1 MRDFLKY
8 AAASALGTLVGLFT
22 LIALLSM
29 GAIGLI
35 SVLLASSNQETIPE
49 LEQKSMLT
57 LDLSTDIVDAV
68 PYSGAGALFEE
79 TLSGQSYQA
88 VSLYSALKAIDAAI
102 EDDKIAGIYLTGN
115 TAESFATLK
124 ELRVALEAFK
134 KSGKPIVAYT
144 EGWGE
149 LDYYIGSVANT
160 IYFNPAGMLEI
171 NGFRAEI
178 QYLAGAL
185 QKYGIGVQVLR
196 VGRYKS
202 AVEPFIRQASS
213 PEEKQQTQA
222 LLSDLWQDFL
232 KTAGQDR
239 KISAQKLQQIA
250 DGGGLL
256 MADQAKAAGLV
267 DKIAFY
273 DQVLAQLQKLTDQ
286 SEENEDSF
294 AQTSLH
300 TYSRLVNERDQGFY
314 AEDTIALVYAEG
326 EIVMGSGIGPGYVT
340 SDGLS
345 STLRDVKH
353 NDNIKAVVLR
363 VNSPGGSALASEII
377 AREVELLAKEKPVI
391 ISMGDYAASGGYMIA
406 APGAKIFATPTTITG
421 SIGVYGLLLNFK
433 DLANRNGVTWD
444 TIKTAKYSDI
454 DTISRPQ
461 TPDELK
467 LQQDSVNDLY
477 DRFISLVAKS
487 RKVTKDRVNQV
498 AQGRVWSGSD
508 AVQANLVDEMGGLD
522 AALRFAAKSAEL
534 EDWEVEEFPKPLSL
548 EEQIIDS
555 LLTQDGLMSH
565 LSWRNNLV
573 SQELNEF
580 QEQLQVLPN
589 LNDPNSLYMRLPFTT
604 EIE

>member
-22 LIALLSM
+22 LVALLSL
-29 GAIGLI
+29 GAVGFV
-35 SVLLASSNQETIPE
+35 SVLLASSNQETVPE
-49 LEQKSMLT
+49 LEEQSMLVV
-57 LDLSTDIVDAV
+57 DLSTDIVDAV

-79 TLSGQSYQA
+79 TLSGESYQS

-134 KSGKPIVAYT
+134 KSGKPIIAYT

-160 IYFNPAGMLEI
+160 LYLNPAGMLEF

-185 QKYGIGVQVLR
+185 QKYGVGVQVLR

-202 AVEPFIRQASS
+202 AVEPFIRQTSS

-239 KISAQKLQQIA
+239 KIPAQKLQQIA

-267 DKIAFY
+267 DKVAFY
-273 DQVLAQLQKLTDQ
+273 DQVLTELKALTEQ
-286 SEENEDSF
+286 SEDSEESF
-294 AQTSLH
+294 AQTSLNA
-300 TYSRLVNERDQGFY
+300 YSRLVAERDQKLY
-314 AEDTIALVYAEG
+314 DEDTIALVYAEG
-326 EIVMGSGIGPGYVT
+326 EIVMGSGVGPGYIT

-345 STLRDVKH
+345 ETLREIRR

-377 AREVELLAKEKPVI
+377 AHEVELLAKEKPVVV
-391 ISMGDYAASGGYMIA
+391 SMGDYAASGGYMIS
-406 APGAKIFATPTTITG
+406 APGAKIFATSTTITG

-433 DLANRNGVTWD
+433 DIANRNGVTWD
-444 TIKTAKYSDI
+444 TVKTAKYSDI
-454 DTISRPQ
+454 ETISRPQ
-461 TPDELK
+461 TPEELK
-467 LQQDSVNDLY
+467 LQQDSVNTLY

-487 RKVTKDRVNQV
+487 RKVSKDRINQV
-498 AQGRVWSGSD
+498 AQGRVWSGTD
-508 AVQANLVDEMGGLD
+508 ALQAKLIDELGGLD

-534 EDWEVEEFPKPLSL
+534 EDWQVEEFPKPLSF
-548 EEQIIDS
+548 EEQIFNS
-555 LLTQDGLMSH
+555 FLGQQGLASRLPWSQDPI
-565 LSWRNNLV
+565 
-573 SQELNEF
+573 SQELKKV
-580 QEQLQVLPN
+580 QEQLEVLPS